1 MKTVGE
7 DEVMVMRGS
16 YQYIGADGLTYQVN
30 WVADENGFQAEAP
43 HLPQPVEIPYPEQAA
58 AVEAQLRFAAEEEA
72 AALASSRSETYA
84 APEPLAGYAGRF

>member
-58 AVEAQLRFAAEEEA
+58 AVEAQLRFAA
-72 AALASSRSETYA
+72 S
-84 APEPLAGYAGRF
+84 EPLVASASAPLEAYALPA